1 MKKLISKEKRK
12 KIELRQS
19 INQLENFLLKIDQI
33 KDPGISH
40 DEIKLTSKSLKKIIR
55 AVRSYHT
62 GVSALF
68 NTFDILDKNLKNK
81 NS

>member
-40 DEIKLTSKSLKKIIR
+40 DEINLTSKSLKKIIR